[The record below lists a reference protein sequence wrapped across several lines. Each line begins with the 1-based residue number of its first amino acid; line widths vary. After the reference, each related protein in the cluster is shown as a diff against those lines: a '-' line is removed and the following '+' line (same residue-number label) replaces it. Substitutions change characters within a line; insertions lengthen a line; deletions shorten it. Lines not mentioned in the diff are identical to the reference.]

1 MPRMTCMAR
10 LLRTDPRPV
19 AILFAS
25 VLVLTACVGGG
36 DRLPE
41 TDDSLQL
48 ERNTEF
54 DGATLR
60 LFVTQDDGT
69 ELSVNT
75 ADDVFE
81 ALPGRTPMPGH
92 QAQAWTFAQVRRRP
106 IRRSPTPC

>member
-1 MPRMTCMAR
+1 MPRMICMAR
-10 LLRTDPRPV
+10 LLRTDPKPV
-19 AILFAS
+19 AILLAS
-25 VLVLTACVGGG
+25 VLALTACVHGGAT
-36 DRLPE
+36 RCP

-75 ADDVFE
+75 TDDVFE

-92 QAQAWTFAQVRRRP
+92 QAQAWTFLKITGP